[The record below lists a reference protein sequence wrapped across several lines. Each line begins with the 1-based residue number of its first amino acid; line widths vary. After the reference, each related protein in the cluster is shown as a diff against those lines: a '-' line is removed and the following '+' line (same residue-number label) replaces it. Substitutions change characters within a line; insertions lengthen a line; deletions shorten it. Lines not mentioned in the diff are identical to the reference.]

1 MFQEIISTTY
11 SKGVNGFFFNC
22 NAWVNE
28 SNKWWYS
35 YEDVIECLEIPQ
47 QKADKMIR
55 YEIPEEEQ
63 CTCYDSNN
71 YDIHGVQHT
80 IPRQFISSEM
90 VRQLIKRNNERNNS
104 FIKFMNNIE
113 YAEDSHVVYNED
125 EEILEMMNKI
135 AKSIEDKDYEEFF
148 YQSYKVNQTQ
158 SSRETLDRLEVIN
171 KEKEGLI
178 DLIRE
183 DLYYYDEVIG
193 YTAKLKK
200 KDREVKIKYKKNQES
215 TCPSWIRDLI

>member
-22 NAWVNE
+22 NVWVNE
-28 SNKWWYS
+28 FNKWWYS

-47 QKADKMIR
+47 QKADKLIR
-55 YEIPEEEQ
+55 YEISEEEQ
-63 CTCYDSNN
+63 CTCYDLSNYN
-71 YDIHGVQHT
+71 THGEQET
-80 IPRQFISSEM
+80 IVRQFISSEM
-90 VRQLIKRNNERNNS
+90 VRRLIKRNNERNNS

-171 KEKEGLI
+171 KEKEELM

-183 DLYYYDEVIG
+183 DIYYYEDVKE
-193 YTAKLKK
+193 YTGKLKK

>member
-22 NAWVNE
+22 NTWVNE

-55 YEIPEEEQ
+55 YEIPEGEQ

-71 YDIHGVQHT
+71 YDIHGAQHT
-80 IPRQFISSEM
+80 IPRQFISSEI

-113 YAEDSHVVYNED
+113 YDTSLAKT
-125 EEILEMMNKI
+125 LEKANKKALI
-135 AKSIEDKDYEEFF
+135 ISSNKNTDTICSNTKKPNAK
-148 YQSYKVNQTQ
+148 QTDFI
-158 SSRETLDRLEVIN
+158 TDFEVIFGPKTIKKHIN
-171 KEKEGLI
+171 KA
-178 DLIRE
+178 
-183 DLYYYDEVIG
+183 
-193 YTAKLKK
+193 T
-200 KDREVKIKYKKNQES
+200 
-215 TCPSWIRDLI
+215 